1 MAGVKPTSGPVRR
14 IPTPE
19 EGKMTR
25 RLGRLLL
32 PLSLVWRREER
43 VPHKLTRKDIEAGL
57 VRFLASVI
65 VVVAIWSGLTLLGIK
80 PIGKSPS
87 AALALAFVFVVG
99 MSIFGLRQE
108 LKGKRRH
115 WMAWSNHHGRGP
127 SFSVN
132 HRERADRPL
141 TTGD

>member
-80 PIGKSPS
+80 PVGKWPS
-87 AALALAFVFVVG
+87 AALALALVFVVG

-108 LKGKRRH
+108 LKGKIGIG
-115 WMAWSNHHGRGP
+115 WLGA
-127 SFSVN
+127 
-132 HRERADRPL
+132 
-141 TTGD
+141 TITGAAGVSASIIASALSAH

>member
-1 MAGVKPTSGPVRR
+1 M
-14 IPTPE
+14 
-19 EGKMTR
+19 
-25 RLGRLLL
+25 LL

-108 LKGKRRH
+108 LKGKIGIG
-115 WMAWSNHHGRGP
+115 WLGATIMGAALVSA
-127 SFSVN
+127 SIIAS
-132 HRERADRPL
+132 AL
-141 TTGD
+141 TGH